1 MAYRLYVHTYILTT
15 FMCAR
20 ITLKCNINWAENILL
35 ILQIFLQLYIYIY
48 MLIPSWDKIKT
59 LSLRKYAENHILGQ
73 L

>member
-48 MLIPSWDKIKT
+48 IC
-59 LSLRKYAENHILGQ
+59 
-73 L
+73 